1 MKFRIFTLGCK
12 VNSCDSD
19 IISSVLK
26 LYGHSESANDDEK
39 VDFAVINTCA
49 VTAESER
56 KSRQL
61 IRKIKTQYKGAYVF
75 ACGCWSRVGNS
86 PEESVPEADLI
97 IKHKQPEVIAREI
110 LKFLNPDI
118 DMDFLDNLTCMGG
131 TLSETKVRSA
141 LKIQDGC
148 NRYCTYCIIP
158 YARNKM
164 SSVPMEKAVEE
175 VKSLVIRG
183 YKEVALTGIHI
194 ASYKD
199 GENTLIDLIEKISSE
214 TSIERIRLGSLEPKL
229 ITEEFVTRLKKVK
242 NFCPHFHLSLQSGS
256 STVLRRMHRR
266 YSAEEYLSYCR
277 LIKEHIPN
285 AAFTTDIIVGF
296 PGESEE
302 EFNQTLDFVEK
313 VGFSHVHIFPYSQ
326 RQGTPAADYPDQLSK
341 SVKHERVKI
350 LSKKCDEVSNRVLS
364 EFIGKTMN
372 VLCEYINDDGLAE
385 GYSENY
391 IRTCFAS
398 DENAV
403 NQICPVIITKVCGNM
418 LFGEVKE

>member
-26 LYGHSESANDDEK
+26 SCGHSECANDNEK

-61 IRKIKTQYKGAYVF
+61 IRKIKTQYKDAYVF
-75 ACGCWSRVGNS
+75 ACGCWSRVGKS
-86 PEESVPEADLI
+86 PEDSVPEADLI
-97 IKHKQPEVIAREI
+97 IKHKQPEDIAGEI
-110 LKFLNPDI
+110 LKFLNPDM
-118 DMDFLDNLTCMGG
+118 DMDFLDNLACMGG

-164 SSVPMEKAVEE
+164 SSVPMAKAVDE
-175 VKSLVIRG
+175 VNSLVKRG

-199 GENTLIDLIEKISSE
+199 GDSTLIDLIEKISSE

-256 STVLRRMHRR
+256 STVLQRMHRR

-326 RQGTPAADYPDQLSK
+326 RQGTPAAEYLEQISK

-350 LSKKCDEVSNRVLS
+350 LERKCDEVSTRVLS

-398 DENAV
+398 GVESV
-403 NQICPVIITKVCGNM
+403 NQICPVTITKVCGNM
-418 LFGEVKE
+418 LFGEVRA